1 MSVVSCTLHV
11 MSEVMCVQEWW
22 ECEWGKM
29 EEICWLKPW
38 QRWPGL
44 EVHWQLYEL
53 LAWEENAG
61 TWGAGGGPRFTQVLT
76 KTSWRHTSAPHS
88 SWWLCILDLHPFTVT
103 YWPEIDERRKY
114 WLWDT
119 CSMAFKIHFGTC
131 SSTVSNNYAFNELAY
146 FCWGCR
152 YFECTFLPT
161 ATWFCENTNTLE

>member
-1 MSVVSCTLHV
+1 

-44 EVHWQLYEL
+44 QVHWQLYEL

-88 SWWLCILDLHPFTVT
+88 SWWAPEMLCILDLHPFTVA
-103 YWPEIDERRKY
+103 YWPEIDKRRKY
-114 WLWDT
+114 WLGDT

-152 YFECTFLPT
+152 YLEWTFLPT
-161 ATWFCENTNTLE
+161 ATWFCGNTNKLE